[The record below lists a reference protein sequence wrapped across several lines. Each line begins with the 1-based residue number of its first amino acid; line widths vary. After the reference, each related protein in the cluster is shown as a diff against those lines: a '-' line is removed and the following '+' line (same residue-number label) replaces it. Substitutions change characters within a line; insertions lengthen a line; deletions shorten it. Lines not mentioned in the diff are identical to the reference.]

1 MPEKR
6 SFLATVWNRPVSWQ
20 ALRRG
25 WNTNRAASV
34 PRGSQFSELSTET
47 STDPNRK
54 SPLVKTTSPE
64 PLEHTLHQATSVDLH
79 KTHTPLQGTNKA
91 ETDKSCTPLQ
101 RASSVQPLKATAP
114 LCTLNSSSQPSH
126 IQSSSAVTTIIPQ
139 NKAGFSSITI
149 SSRKVSRSDSVSSL
163 DAMKPP
169 SQSGDLPSPP
179 PAHNQTM
186 DPNSRQVTVQRK
198 ATIVKVTEQRMMS
211 NPSQSTASAGASSSP
226 TQTMDT
232 VVRRRKATIIKVIE
246 RRESYSPAKAGSESG
261 KRHPEH
267 RHSYIDGMY
276 KETNTWSQESQ
287 PSYHWDST
295 KRPTTTI
302 EPSKSFSEAEKNN
315 GALHRSTLSLFLS
328 SRPAIAA
335 SAPAEVS
342 LRSAGRRSDRPQSC
356 YGSMC
361 GYSVPSS
368 VAQVVARKQSFDLPQ
383 ETSINPVNSARGFT
397 DPPAAVK
404 QASQLVAN
412 TLETNGC
419 EKERQVPENAE
430 RRMSPSIT
438 LIKAPGRF

>member
-1 MPEKR
+1 M
-6 SFLATVWNRPVSWQ
+6 SWQ

-34 PRGSQFSELSTET
+34 PGGSQFSELSTET

-54 SPLVKTTSPE
+54 SPLIKTTSPE

-91 ETDKSCTPLQ
+91 ETNKPCTPLQ
-101 RASSVQPLKATAP
+101 RASSVQPLRATAP

-126 IQSSSAVTTIIPQ
+126 TQSSSAVTTTIPQ

-149 SSRKVSRSDSVSSL
+149 SSRKVSRSGSVSSL
-163 DAMKPP
+163 DAMKPS

-179 PAHNQTM
+179 LAHNQTM
-186 DPNSRQVTVQRK
+186 EPNPRQVTVQRK

-211 NPSQSTASAGASSSP
+211 NPSQSTESAGASSSP
-226 TQTMDT
+226 TQAMDT
-232 VVRRRKATIIKVIE
+232 VVHRRKATIIKVIE

-267 RHSYIDGMY
+267 RHSYIDGVY

-287 PSYHWDST
+287 PQLNAAPSYRWDST
-295 KRPTTTI
+295 ERPNTAI
-302 EPSKSFSEAEKNN
+302 ETSKSFSEAEKN
-315 GALHRSTLSLFLS
+315 GGTLHRSTLSLFLS
-328 SRPAIAA
+328 SRPAMA
-335 SAPAEVS
+335 APAPSEVS
-342 LRSAGRRSDRPQSC
+342 LRSAGRRWDRPQSC
-356 YGSMC
+356 YGSVC
-361 GYSVPSS
+361 GYSEPSKA
-368 VAQVVARKQSFDLPQ
+368 VQAAARKWSVDLPQ
-383 ETSINPVNSARGFT
+383 ETSINPMNSASSFT

-404 QASQLVAN
+404 EAGQLVAN
-412 TLETNGC
+412 ALEPNGC
-419 EKERQVPENAE
+419 EKERQPPVNTE